1 MEDFVGMN
9 RRGTVQIKF
18 ITTGLAVI
26 GLFMVMFYPVD
37 AEAQYVLTL
46 QEAIDIALEESY
58 SMKSLRLA
66 LTQSEENYK
75 ASKYRFRTQVEMDLQ
90 APSWS
95 ERINPV
101 NVANAIPVYNR
112 SGTMRMQGQLDI
124 RQPLP
129 TDGNLTLRSQ
139 LYQSNEFTDL
149 AETSTTIKGK
159 TFFSSLG
166 LVFNQPLFTYNRLK
180 TSLKRNE
187 LGYEQASHRLTR
199 LQLDLV
205 YNVTQS
211 FFSLYRMAR
220 TSDIANETLDQKKQ
234 VYDLAKLKYTAG
246 LIPEVEA
253 LQMEV
258 DYASAQADLFAAE
271 ADLENQQDQFKL
283 DIGLLL
289 SDQVSVDTGIEYT
302 PFEID
307 LDKALEEGLARRTE
321 IREQEIDIELQRL
334 SVIEADSRSEI
345 SANLRAFYDFT
356 GVSDPYLNYNTG
368 TGDLFNSS
376 WDDLKRRPRNRGV
389 TLTFSVPIWDW
400 GVNKAEVAGARASLR
415 RDELFLE
422 EQRKQGESSVRD
434 AVRRIKEARN
444 RLDVLQKSQN
454 VAQRSYDISM
464 ERFNGG
470 EITSQDLALD
480 NNRLTTAKMAYLNSF
495 ITYQLSVADIKR
507 KTLWDFET
515 NKEVD

>member
-1 MEDFVGMN
+1 
-9 RRGTVQIKF
+9 
-18 ITTGLAVI
+18 
-26 GLFMVMFYPVD
+26 
-37 AEAQYVLTL
+37 
-46 QEAIDIALEESY
+46 
-58 SMKSLRLA
+58 
-66 LTQSEENYK
+66 
-75 ASKYRFRTQVEMDLQ
+75 MDLQ
-90 APSWS
+90 VPSWS
-95 ERINPV
+95 ERISPV
-101 NVANAIPVYNR
+101 NVPDAIPVYNR
-112 SGTMRMQGQLDI
+112 SGTMRMQGQLDV

-129 TDGNLTLRSQ
+129 TDGYLTLRSQ

-149 AETSTTIKGK
+149 AATNSTIKGK

-180 TSLKRNE
+180 TSLKQNE
-187 LGYEQASHRLTR
+187 LGYERQSHQVTR

-220 TSDIANETLDQKKQ
+220 TRDISTETLAQKKQ
-234 VYDLAKLKYTAG
+234 VYDLAKLKFEAG

-258 DYASAQADLFAAE
+258 DYASAQADLLAAE
-271 ADLENQQDQFKL
+271 ADLESQQDQFKL
-283 DIGLLL
+283 DIGLKL
-289 SDQVSVDTGIEYT
+289 SDQVSVDTDIEYT

-321 IREQEIDIELQRL
+321 IREQEISIELQRL

-345 SANLRAFYDFT
+345 SANLRAFYDLT
-356 GVSDPYLNYNTG
+356 GVSDPYLAYDTG
-368 TGDLFNSS
+368 SRDLFDSS

-422 EQRKQGESSVRD
+422 EQLKQVESSVRD
-434 AVRRIKEARN
+434 AVRRIKEARS
-444 RLDVLQKSQN
+444 RLDVLQKSQD
-454 VAQRSYDISM
+454 VAQRSYDISL

-480 NNRLTTAKMAYLNSF
+480 NSRLTSAKMAYLGAF
-495 ITYQLSVADIKR
+495 INYQLSVADIKR
-507 KTLWDFET
+507 KTLWNFET
-515 NKEVD
+515 DTAVE